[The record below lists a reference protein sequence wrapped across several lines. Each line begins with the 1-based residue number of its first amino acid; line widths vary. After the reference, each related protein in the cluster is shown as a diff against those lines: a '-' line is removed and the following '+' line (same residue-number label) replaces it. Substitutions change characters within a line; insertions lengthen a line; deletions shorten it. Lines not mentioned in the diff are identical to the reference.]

1 MKQFLSIIALCAIAV
16 GLIVLLTVD
25 DGSHA
30 ITSKQSEA
38 AKLSQQGA
46 NQSQHQELAR
56 NIVTDFLDDSES
68 LEIKPLPLIESVQQ
82 TAVIQAAFFL
92 PDNGAP
98 SFEPL
103 PRLEPKS
110 LPKQWDVRQVTFLS
124 PAEPATEPSK
134 PCLLYTSPSPRDAT
148 LSRMPSS
155 A

>member
-56 NIVTDFLDDSES
+56 NIVTEFLDDSES

-82 TAVIQAAFFL
+82 TAVIQAAFFCLITGLRHSNLCLGLSQNRYPVSYTHLTL
-92 PDNGAP
+92 PTIY
-98 SFEPL
+98 S
-103 PRLEPKS
+103 
-110 LPKQWDVRQVTFLS
+110 V
-124 PAEPATEPSK
+124 
-134 PCLLYTSPSPRDAT
+134 
-148 LSRMPSS
+148 
-155 A
+155 